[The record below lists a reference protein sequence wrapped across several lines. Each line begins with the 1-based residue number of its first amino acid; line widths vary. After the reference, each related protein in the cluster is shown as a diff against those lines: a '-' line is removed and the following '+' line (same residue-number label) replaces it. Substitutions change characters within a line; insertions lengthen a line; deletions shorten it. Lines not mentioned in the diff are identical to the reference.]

1 MFICLAIY
9 SVCQYYT
16 VLQFKRPTSQRY
28 FEALMESSNVDWKDI
43 CYHARPLL
51 TFGTVKSE
59 NLKSPL
65 CFVSQQRTLLFIYWM
80 FICAIYIW
88 NQTQAFI
95 SGYITISDVT
105 LQSAILGFID
115 TRTGHFLPIIRYQS
129 INDIYIKL
137 ETQKI
142 LSFLTFKNNIED
154 KTLEERTNKQQICPT
169 LANTTLQIFEAFV
182 PVFLIVNLSLNQ
194 TLPTFL
200 LYVRQT

>member
-1 MFICLAIY
+1 MFIC
-9 SVCQYYT
+9 T
-16 VLQFKRPTSQRY
+16 
-28 FEALMESSNVDWKDI
+28 
-43 CYHARPLL
+43 
-51 TFGTVKSE
+51 
-59 NLKSPL
+59 
-65 CFVSQQRTLLFIYWM
+65 
-80 FICAIYIW
+80 IYIW
-88 NQTQAFI
+88 NQTQVFI

-105 LQSAILGFID
+105 LKSAILGFTD
-115 TRTGHFLPIIRYQS
+115 TRIGHFLPVICYQS

-169 LANTTLQIFEAFV
+169 LVNTTLQIFEVFV